1 MSYQHTCLAI
11 IPRNIDRCLQDFKLE
26 NYPQPILL
34 WWPPFYFN
42 NEMPQSMLGTTKTMH
57 HAASQFTLGGMPL
70 QHIPGKKPAAFSCV
84 CKYCDFVNTTCP
96 VYTSL
101 LNVPATRPCY
111 MSPLHVLATC
121 RLSVYYTRFC
131 RCHMSLQHD
140 PLCLATFIV
149 WNRVPYQV
157 LFAVFAICWSKYL
170 LKYHLFWRYHLFF
183 LSAQL

>member
-1 MSYQHTCLAI
+1 MKCLNACWAL
-11 IPRNIDRCLQDFKLE
+11 PKLC
-26 NYPQPILL
+26 
-34 WWPPFYFN
+34 
-42 NEMPQSMLGTTKTMH
+42 TMRSVNLH
-57 HAASQFTLGGMPL
+57 LEACHWNTSLE
-70 QHIPGKKPAAFSCV
+70 HVPAAFSCV
-84 CKYCDFVNTTCP
+84 CKYCDFVNSTCP

-101 LNVPATRPCY
+101 LNVPATRPNY
-111 MSPLHVLATC
+111 MSLLHVLATC